1 MAAVSVRSTPEP
13 AAPSPASDRH
23 RRTLFLL
30 VIAASLLSGA
40 SHTSYTPS
48 LAAVRGEFE
57 TTFALVGATLGAYG
71 LALAAAQLGYGA
83 LADLFSA
90 RRLLISGLAVFVVA
104 CVAAFFAPTIWLF
117 IAIRIFQA
125 IGVAGATVIG
135 AAIIVDLFPP
145 RERGKGLGSLQ
156 TFNAVGGAIGFL
168 FGSLVIIFAT
178 WRFTFVVLAAMGAVI
193 LFGVVRFVPR
203 HGLRPPS
210 FSWREARALFRQ
222 PAILATTAGCFV
234 QMFGVFTFHSF
245 TATIYREKI
254 PIDQFVVGLIF
265 VLFSVGVSIGAS
277 FGGRL
282 ADRLGRR
289 ACCLIGLAGSTLTIV
304 CYTLILTRTVYLWE
318 VPIMV
323 ALQVTYAGFL
333 GFSTPAQ
340 MALSVE
346 WFPNIRGTV
355 VGLVTASRFAGSA
368 LGPIVAGVA
377 VDRVGEL
384 WAGFAASSVVVVA
397 GLVVGYLLIVEAPRA
412 APLREPEGVSA
423 S

>member
-1 MAAVSVRSTPEP
+1 MAVVPVRSLPEP
-13 AAPSPASDRH
+13 AAPARASDRH

-30 VIAASLLSGA
+30 VVAASLLSGA
-40 SHTSYTPS
+40 THTSYAPS

-57 TTFALVGATLGAYG
+57 TTFTLVGATLGAYG

-90 RRLLISGLAVFVVA
+90 RRLLISGLGLYVVA
-104 CVAAFFAPTIWLF
+104 CVAAFVAPTIWLF

-125 IGVAGATVIG
+125 IGIAGATVIG

-145 RERGKGLGSLQ
+145 RERGKGLGALQ
-156 TFNAVGGAIGFL
+156 TFSAIGGAIGFL

-178 WRFTFVVLAAMGAVI
+178 WRSTFAILAAMGTLI
-193 LFGVVRFVPR
+193 LVGVVRFVPR

-210 FSWREARALFRQ
+210 FVWREARALFCQ
-222 PAILATTAGCFV
+222 PAVLATTMGCFA

-254 PIDQFVVGLIF
+254 PIDQLVIGLIF

-289 ACCLIGLAGSTLTIV
+289 RCCLIGLAGSTVTIA
-304 CYTLILTRTVYLWE
+304 CYTVILTQAVYLWE

-323 ALQVTYAGFL
+323 ALYVTHAGFL

-340 MALSVE
+340 IALSVE

-368 LGPIVAGVA
+368 IGPIVAGVA
-377 VDRVGEL
+377 VDRVGEM
-384 WAGFAASSVVVVA
+384 WAGFAAGSVVVAV
-397 GLVVGYLLIVEAPRA
+397 GLALGYLLIIEAPRA
-412 APLREPEGVSA
+412 APFSERE
-423 S
+423 

>member
-1 MAAVSVRSTPEP
+1 
-13 AAPSPASDRH
+13 
-23 RRTLFLL
+23 
-30 VIAASLLSGA
+30 
-40 SHTSYTPS
+40 
-48 LAAVRGEFE
+48 
-57 TTFALVGATLGAYG
+57 
-71 LALAAAQLGYGA
+71 
-83 LADLFSA
+83 
-90 RRLLISGLAVFVVA
+90 
-104 CVAAFFAPTIWLF
+104 
-117 IAIRIFQA
+117 
-125 IGVAGATVIG
+125 
-135 AAIIVDLFPP
+135 
-145 RERGKGLGSLQ
+145 
-156 TFNAVGGAIGFL
+156 
-168 FGSLVIIFAT
+168 
-178 WRFTFVVLAAMGAVI
+178 
-193 LFGVVRFVPR
+193 
-203 HGLRPPS
+203 
-210 FSWREARALFRQ
+210 
-222 PAILATTAGCFV
+222 
-234 QMFGVFTFHSF
+234 
-245 TATIYREKI
+245 
-254 PIDQFVVGLIF
+254 
-265 VLFSVGVSIGAS
+265 
-277 FGGRL
+277 
-282 ADRLGRR
+282 
-289 ACCLIGLAGSTLTIV
+289 LTIV